1 MIPFVLGAITGF
13 LFAVFLL
20 VLYAV
25 VRASGEA
32 NRREESWNEQE
43 ETLHESDE

>member
-1 MIPFVLGAITGF
+1 MIPFVLGVITGF
-13 LFAVFLL
+13 LFGVFLL

-32 NRREESWNEQE
+32 NRKEEKWEKK
-43 ETLHESDE
+43 DED

>member
-1 MIPFVLGAITGF
+1 MIPFVLGTITGF
-13 LFAVFLL
+13 LFGVFLL

-32 NRREESWNEQE
+32 SRREEEWN
-43 ETLHESDE
+43 DKD